1 VTRIEINSKKTE
13 NWLIA
18 IIRKF
23 KKLPKAE
30 SVAWNRVLK
39 VPGLCVYMLYLDS
52 GKQEHGEVWIRPPRK
67 IDGAIYI
74 NNCSTIFI
82 DFKASKIDSRGAKYI

>member
-1 VTRIEINSKKTE
+1 
-13 NWLIA
+13 
-18 IIRKF
+18 
-23 KKLPKAE
+23 
-30 SVAWNRVLK
+30 
-39 VPGLCVYMLYLDS
+39 MLYLDS

-82 DFKASKIDSRGAKYI
+82 DFKASKIDSRGAKYIYIVFYFDNQKCIFIENKTDFLFLLKEIVKIKH